1 MCAFEKAQ
9 RGLVSAG
16 FLHARMREITAQRHA
31 IAACGNRRGRA
42 AFACRHRNADAEHH
56 AENTF
61 VRRALHRRACGDYQ
75 VTARNVA
82 KLVAQN
88 ADHLAGIFGSFN
100 QAGID
105 EDVRAARDKGVDL
118 GALDDRRLTL
128 FLSIPAASSR
138 GVIHSLSVVSIS
150 TSRMMMGGAAAP
162 AKLGKRTSERAR
174 LRKNNFRRGLLYA
187 IFPCICGCFLP
198 SSITSKN
205 KIGYEIRSSMD

>member
-1 MCAFEKAQ
+1 VPQ
-9 RGLVSAG
+9 
-16 FLHARMREITAQRHA
+16 H
-31 IAACGNRRGRA
+31 
-42 AFACRHRNADAEHH
+42 
-56 AENTF
+56 
-61 VRRALHRRACGDYQ
+61 
-75 VTARNVA
+75 
-82 KLVAQN
+82 

-105 EDVRAARDKGVDL
+105 EDIRPARDEGVDL
-118 GALDDRRLTL
+118 GALDDDTRLTL

-150 TSRMMMGGAAAP
+150 TSRMMTGGAAAP
-162 AKLGKRTSERAR
+162 AKLGKRTPERTNERAR